1 MLEPIIPNTVTQA
14 RWQLLPEPEVTD
26 EEFLMLCQANPDMR
40 LERTAEGA
48 IIIMPPAGAESSERN
63 ADLTYQV
70 VAWSKRDGTGRIF
83 DSSGGFTLPNGAI
96 RSPDVAWVRGERWDR
111 LTPAQKA
118 GFAPL
123 CPDFAIELRSATD
136 RLRSVQL
143 KLEEY
148 IANGTQLA
156 WLIDPQTRTVHVYR
170 PDRLVEK
177 LDHPAEIRGDPEL
190 PGLVVDLVG
199 VWEPDA

>member
-1 MLEPIIPNTVTQA
+1 MLAPIIPKTVTPA
-14 RWQLLPEPEVTD
+14 RWQLLPEPKMTD
-26 EEFLMLCQANPDMR
+26 EDFLALCQANPDMR

-48 IIIMPPAGAESSERN
+48 VIIMPPAGAESSERN
-63 ADLTYQV
+63 ADLTVQV
-70 VAWSKRDGTGRIF
+70 GAWSKRDGTGRTF

-96 RSPDVAWVRGERWDR
+96 RSPDVAWVRRERWDT

-123 CPDFAIELRSATD
+123 CPDFVIELRSGSD
-136 RLRSVQL
+136 RLRNVQR

-148 IANGTQLA
+148 IANGATLG

-170 PDRLVEK
+170 PDRPVEK
-177 LDHPAEIRGDPEL
+177 IERPSEIRGDPEL
-190 PGLVVDLVG
+190 PGLVVDLAG
-199 VWEPDA
+199 VWDPDA